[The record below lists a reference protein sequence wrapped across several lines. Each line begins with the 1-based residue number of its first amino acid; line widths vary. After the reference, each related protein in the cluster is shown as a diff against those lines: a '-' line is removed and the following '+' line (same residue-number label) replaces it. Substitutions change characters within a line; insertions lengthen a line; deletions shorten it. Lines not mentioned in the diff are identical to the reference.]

1 MNVNG
6 SSMQE
11 VPNKVITI
19 DQLDEMFNNIKE
31 QAQWD
36 VTKPLLWG
44 YFFTDSNPEKLEAI
58 SPKLQEMGYKIVD
71 IFQAEKEEPSEPDL
85 FYLHVEK
92 VEIHDSQS
100 LDKRN
105 DEFYIFSSK
114 EGIGSYDGMDVGPV
128 ND

>member
-1 MNVNG
+1 MSAYGG
-6 SSMQE
+6 SMPE
-11 VPNKVITI
+11 IPNKVITI

-31 QAQWD
+31 QGQWD
-36 VTKPLLWG
+36 ITKPLLWG

-58 SPKLQEMGYKIVD
+58 SPKLQNMGYKLVG
-71 IFQAEKEEPSEPDL
+71 IFQAEKEEPNEPDL

-92 VEIHDSQS
+92 VEVHDSQS

-114 EGIGSYDGMDVGPV
+114 EGIESYDGMDVGPV
-128 ND
+128 SH